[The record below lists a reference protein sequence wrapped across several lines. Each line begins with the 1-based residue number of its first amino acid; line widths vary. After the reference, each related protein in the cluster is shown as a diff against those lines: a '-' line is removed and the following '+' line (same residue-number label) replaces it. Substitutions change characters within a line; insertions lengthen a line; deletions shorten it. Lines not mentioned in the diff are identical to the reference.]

1 MSLTAEQV
9 RQLLKPIASQR
20 VMRANNHS
28 HLAQQDV
35 TAHLLRIFGFGNW
48 SKKILDE
55 AVIID
60 EKVSWTDKSGKAKE
74 GWNVTYRIRMRLT
87 IKDPGG
93 VVIWEGD
100 DGATGSATHQP
111 NRADAHDLAYKA
123 AISYALKRC
132 AKDWG
137 DQFGLSLYNGGQQTA
152 LVIDT
157 LVKPEGEVSRRDLQR
172 GVPAQV
178 VDEDGTVFEQQALAR
193 AEQQNALLIE
203 SLRAKEFVG
212 GVPGMERHEGEAA
225 PNSMFDEFNENEARL
240 ADEAGMPTPD
250 AQKLAV
256 FIEQCKIAA
265 NYAELNEV
273 VSDARAAHGVNEITD
288 NGLDLVRVAAN
299 ARREELMEQFEQA
312 SERGA

>member
-35 TAHLLRIFGFGNW
+35 TAHLTRIFGFGNW
-48 SKKILDE
+48 SKTILDE
-55 AVIID
+55 TVVID
-60 EKVSWTDKSGKAKE
+60 EKVSWTKDGKAKE
-74 GWNVTYRIRMRLT
+74 GWDVTYRIRMRLT
-87 IKDPGG
+87 IKDPDGE
-93 VVIWEGD
+93 VIWEGD

-137 DQFGLSLYNGGQQTA
+137 DQFGLSLYNGGQQAA

-157 LVKPEGEVSRRDLQR
+157 LVKPDGETGRRDLQR

-178 VDEDGTVFEQQALAR
+178 VDEDGTVFEQQALED
-193 AEQQNALLIE
+193 AERKNALLIE
-203 SLRAKEFVG
+203 SIRAKEFHG
-212 GVPGMERHEGEAA
+212 SVPGMERHEGEAV
-225 PNSMFDEFNENEARL
+225 PDSLFDTFNAEDARL
-240 ADEAGMPTPD
+240 ADEEGAPAPD
-250 AQKLAV
+250 VQKLEV

-273 VSDARAAHGVNEITD
+273 VSDAKAALGVNDITD
-288 NGLDLVRVAAN
+288 RGWTLIRVAAN
-299 ARREELMEQFEQA
+299 ARREELLGQFEQA
-312 SERGA
+312 SEAGA